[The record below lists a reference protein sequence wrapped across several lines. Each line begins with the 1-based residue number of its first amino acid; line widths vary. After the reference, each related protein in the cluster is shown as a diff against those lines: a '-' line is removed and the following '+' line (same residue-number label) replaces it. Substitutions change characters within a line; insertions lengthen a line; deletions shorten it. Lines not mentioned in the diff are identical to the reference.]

1 MSKAMAKTGM
11 TMGRLTELLAAY
23 GADPRRW
30 PADER
35 PAAEAMLA
43 ASADARA
50 LAERERELD
59 LMLDAAPDAEVPA
72 ALIERL
78 VAARPRPMAAG
89 PMAAA
94 RQRPVAGGM
103 RSFLAGFAR
112 AVWPYGSPAL
122 PAGALAAS
130 IMLGI
135 AFGAA
140 MPSALG
146 GLYAEKTIATSTTG
160 DPLVSLALADN
171 EYPEE
176 WRP

>member
-89 PMAAA
+89 PAAA
-94 RQRPVAGGM
+94 TRQRPVAGGM
-103 RSFLAGFAR
+103 RSFLAGFTR
-112 AVWPYGSPAL
+112 AVWPYGSPVL

>member
-1 MSKAMAKTGM
+1 M
-11 TMGRLTELLAAY
+11 TIGRLTELLAAY
-23 GADPRRW
+23 GADPKRW

-78 VAARPRPMAAG
+78 VAARPRPAVARPIVARPG
-89 PMAAA
+89 AA
-94 RQRPVAGGM
+94 RQRSVVGGE
-103 RSFLAGFAR
+103 RGFLAGFAR

-130 IMLGI
+130 IVLGI

-146 GLYAEKTIATSTTG
+146 GLYVEKAIAASSAG